1 MHERMMDRTH
11 QPTDTEMMEWI
22 GHPLSA
28 GWDHLRRF
36 LAHTYAV
43 EPIMNAGGKRYG
55 WNVQYRIGGRPLCEM
70 YPEHG
75 SFTALVILGRA
86 ELEKA
91 MQGTESYGENV
102 QRALRLPRRMLDVHS
117 RIGSGALSARGAGYR
132 PADLVEE
139 KAGRQTACVI
149 LRGRLG

>member
-91 MQGTESYGENV
+91 MQGIESYGENV
-102 QRALRLPRRMLDVHS
+102 QRALRVTPRYHDGCWMYIRVSDPELYPQEVQD
-117 RIGSGALSARGAGYR
+117 IGQLILLKRKPAARR
-132 PADLVEE
+132 PVSS
-139 KAGRQTACVI
+139 
-149 LRGRLG
+149 